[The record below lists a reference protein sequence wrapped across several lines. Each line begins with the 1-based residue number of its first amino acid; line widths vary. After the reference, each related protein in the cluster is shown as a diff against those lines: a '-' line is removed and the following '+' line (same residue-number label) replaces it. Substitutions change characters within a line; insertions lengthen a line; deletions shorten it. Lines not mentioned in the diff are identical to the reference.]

1 MSEWRQKQFIIV
13 IFLLLMT
20 DYCYE
25 AVKAHPKIFLAMT
38 GLNVKEFDQLL
49 LHFGKA
55 YRLQRIAEGKKANET
70 RGVSGKLSTIED
82 KLFFLMFYLKTYPL
96 QEVIAYSFGLSQS
109 KANHWIHRLSIILK
123 AALADSGHRPARLP
137 EELLTRLEEE
147 TIQAVGIDGTER
159 RRQRPL
165 DNDDQRECYS
175 GKKSPHNEK

>member
-1 MSEWRQKQFIIV
+1 
-13 IFLLLMT
+13 MT
-20 DYCYE
+20 DYSYA

-38 GLNVKEFDQLL
+38 GLKLKEFDQLL
-49 LHFGKA
+49 LHFDKA
-55 YRLQRIAEGKKANET
+55 YGLQRIAEGKKADEA
-70 RGVSGKLSTIED
+70 RGVSGKLGTIED

-109 KANHWIHRLSIILK
+109 KANYWIHRLSVVLK

-137 EELLTRLEEE
+137 EELVARLEEE
-147 TIQAVGIDGTER
+147 AIQAVGIDGTER

-175 GKKSPHNEK
+175 GKKSPYHEK